1 MRGPS
6 RRDSS
11 ARTCP
16 ASTGRTSTSSPA
28 NSANQTLDTV
38 LVGLSV
44 PWYLM
49 SRRSSIVTRRVV
61 TQGTYVLYGVLR
73 RSLGCIRAKGERGI
87 GMRLGNRSEGGR
99 PSRSQ
104 GHGTLRRFRGVG
116 WVGLAAVVSLIAAA
130 CGSSP
135 SSTTTSG
142 GSNKIPAGLSISSFT
157 VDVASTMSQ
166 FKPLTQFAT
175 KGANTLQVGV
185 ILPDTTPSTRYVN
198 FPAPYLNAA
207 FADSGYTQAQYR
219 IDNAQGSDA
228 TELTDAT
235 DDINLGAK
243 VLIMDPLDGP
253 TGVAIAK
260 LAQSKGVKLI
270 SYDRATFQGTNTYY
284 VSFDNVLV
292 GKMIGKGFQSCVSS
306 WHVSKPQ
313 VFVLNGGEDTDPNA
327 ISFAEGYNGV
337 VWGKAA
343 KTVAAGT
350 TNSLGYKLVAEN
362 FPPGWNNTTGGA
374 IFQQAFTAHK
384 QINAT
389 IEANDGLANSVITV
403 LKSSGVK
410 PNKVPTTGQDATAQ
424 GMAWILEGYQCG
436 SVYKAVYKEAQDA
449 VALATIL
456 LAGDKPPAALLNGK
470 TTDPANPSTTE
481 PASLLT
487 PVWVTKANMESTVVK
502 DGFDPASAICA
513 IARPSLCTANRIQ

>member
-1 MRGPS
+1 
-6 RRDSS
+6 
-11 ARTCP
+11 
-16 ASTGRTSTSSPA
+16 
-28 NSANQTLDTV
+28 
-38 LVGLSV
+38 
-44 PWYLM
+44 
-49 SRRSSIVTRRVV
+49 
-61 TQGTYVLYGVLR
+61 
-73 RSLGCIRAKGERGI
+73 
-87 GMRLGNRSEGGR
+87 
-99 PSRSQ
+99 
-104 GHGTLRRFRGVG
+104 VG
-116 WVGLAAVVSLIAAA
+116 WVSLAAVAGLIAAG
-130 CGSSP
+130 CGSSGP
-135 SSTTTSG
+135 STTTSG
-142 GSNKIPAGLSISSFT
+142 GSNKIPAGLSINSFT

-185 ILPDTTPSTRYVN
+185 ILPDTTSSTRYVN
-198 FPAPYLNAA
+198 FDAPYLNAA
-207 FADSGYTQAQYR
+207 FADAGYTQAQYR

-228 TELTDAT
+228 TELNDAT
-235 DDINLGAK
+235 ADINLGAK
-243 VLIMDPLDGP
+243 ILIMDPLDGP

-292 GKMIGKGFQSCVSS
+292 GKLIGQGFKDCVSA
-306 WHVSKPQ
+306 WKVSKPQ

-327 ISFAEGYNGV
+327 ISFAEGYNGE

-350 TNSLGYKLVAEN
+350 TNSDGAKLVAEN
-362 FPPGWNNTTGGA
+362 FAPGWDNTKGGT

-436 SVYKAVYKEAQDA
+436 SVYKAVYKEAQAA

-470 TTDPANPSTTE
+470 TTDPANQSVTE

-513 IARPSLCTANRIQ
+513 IAGASLCSANGIQ